1 MNKSNLQKLFKSQLI
16 DLLLTKV
23 IHITS
28 TMTKNNL
35 KKKKRGT
42 LLGSHV

>member
-23 IHITS
+23 IH
-28 TMTKNNL
+28 NQFPNQEL
-35 KKKKRGT
+35 
-42 LLGSHV
+42 